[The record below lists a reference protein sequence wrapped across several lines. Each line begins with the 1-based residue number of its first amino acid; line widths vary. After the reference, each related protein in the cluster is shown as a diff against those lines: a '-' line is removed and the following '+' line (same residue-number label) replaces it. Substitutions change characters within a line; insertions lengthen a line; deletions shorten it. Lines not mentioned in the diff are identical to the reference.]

1 MCDTAWET
9 QGTLSSLEVYCITL
23 QLPWYFPNAKTTQT
37 SIIHVGLY
45 CPERVRQR
53 GFIVE
58 RVCVCTHCACVFD
71 ETGVRGMLML
81 MMMSSG

>member
-1 MCDTAWET
+1 MCDTARET

-45 CPERVRQR
+45 CTER

-71 ETGVRGMLML
+71 ETGVRGMLM
-81 MMMSSG
+81 MMSSG